1 MSTKEAAQLA
11 GVPMVDSRRVLGEDT
26 CVGEQDDPRRV
37 ERNSVLGRSEGGG
50 SAGS

>member
-11 GVPMVDSRRVLGEDT
+11 GVPVVNSRKVLGEDT
-26 CVGEQDDPRRV
+26 CAGEQDDPRRV
-37 ERNSVLGRSEGGG
+37 ERNSVQGRSDGGG